1 MEVVFSKGTVSKQAH
16 VKIPEGTYEEEHGR
30 EAFAGRA
37 SHLYRK
43 HPPTAWTRIDGPL
56 RPRALNL
63 NEMKPEDLVDSNAT
77 WQLVAGND
85 DVRLYVSRRT
95 EPMSYFLRD
104 ADGDVCYFVH
114 RGSGVIETDYGPL
127 DYRQGDYVIIPKGT
141 THRVVPANASE
152 GAMAAETPSEFARAI
167 GQDPRTVS
175 GAMRKLGIGIKKGDK
190 FPVRSKRKLLKH
202 FNVDDSFFFVIEGD
216 GEYRIPDR
224 GLMGRHAQFDPGVL
238 VVPEPDP
245 HDEEGEFEVRVK
257 RNGEFSSLW
266 FQWHPLDVVGWQ
278 GDLCPV
284 KLNVLDHRPV
294 YSPSYHMP
302 PSAHCTFEN
311 DGFVI
316 CSFVPRPLEEDPEVL
331 KVPFY
336 HANIDADEVL
346 FYHSGNYF
354 SRAGI
359 DMGYMTLHPQ
369 GVHHG
374 PQPAAIEASKT
385 KERTDEI
392 AVMVETESPLQISPE
407 AEQVVVTEYE
417 TSWAR
422 GMGLLDE

>member
-1 MEVVFSKGTVSKQAH
+1 MEFVFSKGVVSKQAH
-16 VKIPEGTYEEEHGR
+16 VSIPEGTYEEEHGR

-63 NEMKPEDLVDSNAT
+63 NEMKPEDWVDANAS

-95 EPMSYFLRD
+95 EPMPYFLRD

-114 RGSGVIETDYGPL
+114 RGSGVVETDYGPL
-127 DYRQGDYVIIPKGT
+127 DYRQGDYVIVPKGT
-141 THRVVPANASE
+141 THRVVPE
-152 GAMAAETPSEFARAI
+152 GE
-167 GQDPRTVS
+167 
-175 GAMRKLGIGIKKGDK
+175 
-190 FPVRSKRKLLKH
+190 
-202 FNVDDSFFFVIEGD
+202 SFFFVIEGD

-257 RNGEFSSLW
+257 RDGEFSSLW

-346 FYHSGNYF
+346 FYHSGDYF

-374 PQPAAIEASKT
+374 PQPAAIEAAKT

-392 AVMVETESPLQISPE
+392 AVMVETENPLQLSPE

>member
-1 MEVVFSKGTVSKQAH
+1 VEFVFSKGKVARQAH
-16 VKIPEGTYEEEHGR
+16 VAVPEGTYEEEHGR
-30 EAFAGRA
+30 ETFFGRA
-37 SHLYRK
+37 SHLYRS
-43 HPPTAWTRIDGPL
+43 HPPTAWTRIEGTL

-63 NEMKPEDLVDSNAT
+63 NELKPEDMTDAASG
-77 WQLVAGND
+77 WQLVASNEE
-85 DVRLYVSRRT
+85 VRLFVSRRAH
-95 EPMSYFLRD
+95 PMDYFLRD

-114 RGSGVIETDYGPL
+114 RGEGVIETDYGPL
-127 DYRQGDYVIIPKGT
+127 HFSPSDYIVIPKGT
-141 THRVVPANASE
+141 THRVVPNGDDNFFFIIE
-152 GAMAAETPSEFARAI
+152 GAGEF
-167 GQDPRTVS
+167 
-175 GAMRKLGIGIKKGDK
+175 
-190 FPVRSKRKLLKH
+190 
-202 FNVDDSFFFVIEGD
+202 
-216 GEYRIPDR
+216 RIPDR

-238 VVPEPDP
+238 EVPEPDP
-245 HDEEGEFEVRVK
+245 HDEAGDFEVRVK
-257 RNGEFSSLW
+257 RDQQFTSLW
-266 FQWHPLDVVGWQ
+266 FKWHPLDVVGWQ

-284 KLNVLDHRPV
+284 KLNILQHRPV

-302 PSAHCTFEN
+302 PSVHCTFAN

-316 CSFVPRPLEEDPEVL
+316 CSFVPRPLEEDPQVL

-359 DMGYMTLHPQ
+359 DQGYMTLHPQ

-392 AVMVETESPLQISPE
+392 AVMVETEKPLKLSPE
-407 AEQVVVTEYE
+407 AEAVVVSEYE

-422 GMGLLDE
+422 GMGLLDD

>member
-1 MEVVFSKGTVSKQAH
+1 MEFVFSKGTVSKQAH
-16 VKIPEGTYEEEHGR
+16 VSIPPGTYEEEHGR

-43 HPPTAWTRIDGPL
+43 HPPTAWVRIDGPL

-63 NEMKPEDLVDSNAT
+63 NEMKPEDWVDANAS
-77 WQLVAGND
+77 WQLIAGND

-95 EPMSYFLRD
+95 EPMPYFLRD

-114 RGSGVIETDYGPL
+114 RGSGVVETDYGPL
-127 DYRQGDYVIIPKGT
+127 DYRQGDYVIVPKGT
-141 THRVVPANASE
+141 THRVVPAEEA
-152 GAMAAETPSEFARAI
+152 
-167 GQDPRTVS
+167 
-175 GAMRKLGIGIKKGDK
+175 
-190 FPVRSKRKLLKH
+190 
-202 FNVDDSFFFVIEGD
+202 FFFVIEGD
-216 GEYRIPDR
+216 GEFRIPDR

-238 VVPEPDP
+238 VVPDPDP

-346 FYHSGNYF
+346 FYHSGDYF

-385 KERTDEI
+385 KVRTDEI
-392 AVMVETESPLQISPE
+392 AVMVETEHPLKLSPE